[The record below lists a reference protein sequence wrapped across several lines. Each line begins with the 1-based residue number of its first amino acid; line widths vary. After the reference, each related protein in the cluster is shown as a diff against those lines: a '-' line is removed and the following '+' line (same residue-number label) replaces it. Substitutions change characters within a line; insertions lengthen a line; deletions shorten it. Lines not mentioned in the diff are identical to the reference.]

1 MRVIPLLHFPVPPA
15 PAITIARR
23 HSIPPSYDLSG
34 HGSFPLRSGFRY
46 MFRSVRKFEVLAT
59 NKQLPELKDGK
70 SESEEG
76 ILLRAEVGGS
86 FDLGWLPAFPHVLV
100 ASMSNFLFGYHIGV
114 MNGPIIS
121 IARELGFEGNSI
133 LEGLVVSIFIVG
145 AFLGSISS
153 GSLLDK
159 LGFRRTFQLATIP
172 LILGALLSAQALTL
186 DEVLWGRFLVGLG
199 IGVNTVLVPIYI
211 SEVVPTKYR
220 GTLGGL
226 CQIGTCLGI
235 IASLFLGIPYENDPH
250 WWRTMLYIASLPGFF
265 IAFGM
270 QFAVESPRW
279 LSKAGRL
286 DETRVVIRNLWG
298 ESEVERAVE
307 EFQSVIRND
316 GSDLNSGW
324 SVLLEEQNFRVA
336 FIGGALFFLQQFAGI
351 NGVLYFSS
359 LTFEDVGITNV
370 AVASLVIGIT
380 NFSGALCALYLMDKQ
395 GRQRLLIGSYLGMA
409 VSMLLIVSTIGFQF
423 DEELSHNLS
432 IVGTIAYIFSFAIG
446 AGPVTGIIIPEL
458 SSTRARGKIMA
469 FSLAVHWVCNFLVG
483 LFFLDLVQTFGVAP
497 VYASFGAFS
506 LVAAIFSKYFLVETK
521 GRSLEEIE
529 MTLNTNFHGSDK

>member
-1 MRVIPLLHFPVPPA
+1 M
-15 PAITIARR
+15 
-23 HSIPPSYDLSG
+23 DG
-34 HGSFPLRSGFRY
+34 
-46 MFRSVRKFEVLAT
+46 AT
-59 NKQLPELKDGK
+59 NLVK
-70 SESEEG
+70 SVMWGHSRSSSPG
-76 ILLRAEVGGS
+76 PTAADQRRWSAIHTS
-86 FDLGWLPAFPHVLV
+86 VL
-100 ASMSNFLFGYHIGV
+100 SNFLFGYHIGV

-121 IARELGFEGNSI
+121 VARELGFDGNPI

-159 LGFRRTFQLATIP
+159 LGFRRTFQIATIP
-172 LILGALLSAQALTL
+172 LIVGGLLRYLVLVECILTVFSLADYHCLTRRVRVSAQAHTL
-186 DEVLWGRFLVGLG
+186 DEILWGRFLVGLG

-211 SEVVPTKYR
+211 SEVAPTKYR

-226 CQIGTCLGI
+226 CQIGT
-235 IASLFLGIPYENDPH
+235 
-250 WWRTMLYIASLPGFF
+250 WRTMLYIASLPGFF

-279 LSKAGRL
+279 LSKDFVSSFFRGSIWCSRL
-286 DETRVVIRNLWG
+286 DELNESRVVISNLWG

-316 GSDLNSGW
+316 GSDLNSEW
-324 SVLLEEQNFRVA
+324 SELLEEPNFR
-336 FIGGALFFLQQFAGI
+336 
-351 NGVLYFSS
+351 
-359 LTFEDVGITNV
+359 DVGITNG
-370 AVASLVIGIT
+370 ALASLVIGIT
-380 NFSGALCALYLMDKQ
+380 NFA
-395 GRQRLLIGSYLGMA
+395 
-409 VSMLLIVSTIGFQF
+409 
-423 DEELSHNLS
+423 ELSHNLS

-458 SSTRARGKIMA
+458 SSNRARGKIMG
-469 FSLAVHWVCNFLVG
+469 FSLAVCNFSVG

-529 MTLNTNFHGSDK
+529 MALNPNFHGSDK

>member
-1 MRVIPLLHFPVPPA
+1 
-15 PAITIARR
+15 
-23 HSIPPSYDLSG
+23 
-34 HGSFPLRSGFRY
+34 
-46 MFRSVRKFEVLAT
+46 MFRSIRKFEVLAT
-59 NKQLPELKDGK
+59 NKQLPELRNGK

-76 ILLRAEVGGS
+76 ISLRAEDGDS

-159 LGFRRTFQLATIP
+159 LGFRRTFQIATIP
-172 LILGALLSAQALTL
+172 LILGALLSAQAHTL

-211 SEVVPTKYR
+211 SEVAPTKYR

-235 IASLFLGIPYENDPH
+235 IASLFLGIPSENDPH

-286 DETRVVIRNLWG
+286 DEARVVICNLWG

-370 AVASLVIGIT
+370 ALASLVIGIT
-380 NFSGALCALYLMDKQ
+380 NFAGALCALYLMDKQ

-409 VSMLLIVSTIGFQF
+409 VSMLLIVSTISFQF
-423 DEELSHNLS
+423 DEELSRNLS

-458 SSTRARGKIMA
+458 SSTRARGKIMG
-469 FSLAVHWVCNFLVG
+469 FSLAVHWVCNFTVG

-497 VYASFGAFS
+497 VYSGFGAFS

-529 MTLNTNFHGSDK
+529 MALNPNFNGSDK

>member
-1 MRVIPLLHFPVPPA
+1 MRAIPVLRLPVPPPPISA
-15 PAITIARR
+15 VGRR
-23 HSIPPSYDLSG
+23 SIPPSCTLCR
-34 HGSFPLRSGFRY
+34 HRSFPSRSGLRAVFHPAK
-46 MFRSVRKFEVLAT
+46 KFQVLAA
-59 NKQLPELKDGK
+59 NKQLPELKNGK
-70 SESEEG
+70 SESEG
-76 ILLRAEVGGS
+76 VSVRAEDSDGL
-86 FDLGWLPAFPHVLV
+86 DIGWLPAFPHVLV

-121 IARELGFEGNSI
+121 VARELGF
-133 LEGLVVSIFIVG
+133 
-145 AFLGSISS
+145 
-153 GSLLDK
+153 D
-159 LGFRRTFQLATIP
+159 GFRRTFQIATIP
-172 LILGALLSAQALTL
+172 LIVGGLLSAQAHTL
-186 DEVLWGRFLVGLG
+186 DEILWGRFLVGLG
-199 IGVNTVLVPIYI
+199 IGVNTVLVPIFI
-211 SEVVPTKYR
+211 SEVAPTKYR

-235 IASLFLGIPYENDPH
+235 IASLFLGIPSEGDPH

-279 LSKAGRL
+279 LSKAGRV
-286 DETRVVIRNLWG
+286 DESRVVISNLWG

-316 GSDLNSGW
+316 GSDLNSEW
-324 SVLLEEQNFRVA
+324 SELLEEPNFRVA
-336 FIGGALFFLQQFAGI
+336 CIGGALFFLQQFAGI

-359 LTFEDVGITNV
+359 LTFQDVGITNG
-370 AVASLVIGIT
+370 ALASLVIGIT
-380 NFSGALCALYLMDKQ
+380 NFAGALCALYLMDKQ

-409 VSMLLIVSTIGFQF
+409 VSMLLIVSTISFQL

-458 SSTRARGKIMA
+458 SSNRARGKIMG
-469 FSLAVHWVCNFLVG
+469 FSLAVHWVCNFSVG

-529 MTLNTNFHGSDK
+529 MALNPNFHGSDK

>member
-1 MRVIPLLHFPVPPA
+1 MRDIPVLHLPVPLPPPISA
-15 PAITIARR
+15 VGRR
-23 HSIPPSYDLSG
+23 SIPPSCALCRHRSLP
-34 HGSFPLRSGFRY
+34 SRSGLRAVFHPAK
-46 MFRSVRKFEVLAT
+46 KFQVLAA
-59 NKQLPELKDGK
+59 NKQLPELKNGK
-70 SESEEG
+70 SESEG
-76 ILLRAEVGGS
+76 VSVRAEDSDGL
-86 FDLGWLPAFPHVLV
+86 DIGWLPAFPHVLV

-121 IARELGFEGNSI
+121 VARELGFDGNPI

-159 LGFRRTFQLATIP
+159 LGFRRTFQIATIP
-172 LILGALLSAQALTL
+172 LIVGGLLSAQAHTL
-186 DEVLWGRFLVGLG
+186 DEILWGRFLVGLG

-211 SEVVPTKYR
+211 SEVAPTKYR

-235 IASLFLGIPYENDPH
+235 IASLFLGIPSEGDPH
-250 WWRTMLYIASLPGFF
+250 WWRIMLYIASLPGFF

-279 LSKAGRL
+279 LSKAGRV
-286 DETRVVIRNLWG
+286 DESRVVIGNLWG

-316 GSDLNSGW
+316 GSDLNSEW
-324 SVLLEEQNFRVA
+324 SELLEEPNFRVA

-359 LTFEDVGITNV
+359 LTFQDVGITNG
-370 AVASLVIGIT
+370 ALASLVIGIT
-380 NFSGALCALYLMDKQ
+380 NFAGALCALNLMDKQ

-409 VSMLLIVSTIGFQF
+409 VSMLLIVSTISFQL

-458 SSTRARGKIMA
+458 SSNRARGKIMG
-469 FSLAVHWVCNFLVG
+469 FSLAVHWVCNFSVG

-529 MTLNTNFHGSDK
+529 MALNPNFHGSDK

>member
-1 MRVIPLLHFPVPPA
+1 MRVIPLLHLPVPPA
-15 PAITIARR
+15 PAISTTRR
-23 HSIPPSYDLSG
+23 QSIPPSYALCR
-34 HGSFPLRSGFRY
+34 HGSFPLRSGLRFL
-46 MFRSVRKFEVLAT
+46 FRSVRKFELLAA
-59 NKQLPELKDGK
+59 NKQLPELKNEK

-76 ILLRAEVGGS
+76 ISLRAEDGNRI
-86 FDLGWLPAFPHVLV
+86 DLGWLPAFPHVLV

-159 LGFRRTFQLATIP
+159 LGFRRTFQIATIP
-172 LILGALLSAQALTL
+172 LILGALLSAQAHTL
-186 DEVLWGRFLVGLG
+186 DEILWGRFLVGLG

-211 SEVVPTKYR
+211 SEVAPTKYR

-235 IASLFLGIPYENDPH
+235 IASLFLGIPSENDPH

-270 QFAVESPRW
+270 LFAVESPRW

-286 DETRVVIRNLWG
+286 DETRVVIRDLWG

-324 SVLLEEQNFRVA
+324 SELLEEQNFKVA
-336 FIGGALFFLQQFAGI
+336 FIGGSLFFLQQFAGI

-359 LTFEDVGITNV
+359 LTFQDVGITNV
-370 AVASLVIGIT
+370 ALASLVIGIT
-380 NFSGALCALYLMDKQ
+380 NFAGALCALYLMDEQ

-409 VSMLLIVSTIGFQF
+409 VSMLLVVSTISFQL

-458 SSTRARGKIMA
+458 SSTRARGKIMG
-469 FSLAVHWVCNFLVG
+469 FSLAVHWVCNFSVG

-497 VYASFGAFS
+497 VYASFGACSF
-506 LVAAIFSKYFLVETK
+506 VAAIFSKYFLVETK

-529 MTLNTNFHGSDK
+529 MALNPNFHGSDK